1 MNRLYLSR
9 DVYSEDSVK
18 KTCFVYREYAQIKF
32 KLKNSHIEL
41 SFDRCKYDPDLTMKE
56 FENYLIGVENLKK

>member
-1 MNRLYLSR
+1 MNRLYLSK

-18 KTCFVYREYAQIKF
+18 KTCLVYSGYAQIKL
-32 KLKNSHIEL
+32 KQKNSHIEL

-56 FENYLIGVENLKK
+56 FENYLINVENSKK